1 MPTDKL
7 ITDTI
12 KELQQEQLNFS
23 LLVSNFNNAVS
34 LDKKQKDERNR
45 SLKYLSALNELIKN
59 ILKYQKVQND
69 LIVVDA

>member
-12 KELQQEQLNFS
+12 KELQQEQMNFS

-45 SLKYLSALNELIKN
+45 SLKHLSALNELIKN
-59 ILKYQKVQND
+59 ILKYQKIQND